1 MDSRLTDSRPFSIT
15 PYFDVLYRHRR
26 AAAGVFAVGLS
37 LTICIVVLLRNQY
50 VATASIVIEPPR
62 VSPNY
67 VSTAADR
74 NDTIKAADQLEGLAH
89 KAFTDSWLEQL
100 ILRRGLYHAAP
111 AQADHDRGRSYD
123 GLVKYLRQQITMAV
137 PPDTIQ
143 WEGGHPGAASPVIF
157 AISFVYSD
165 PVVTQQVTAELAN
178 RFIEEGQKESTGRAA
193 ESTRFLQGQV
203 AKLRSELEVKAQHKK
218 ALEQRFAGSL
228 PDELPANLAQQDRL
242 EEQLRMVNEQMAIS
256 PLAPLGNAASVTPE
270 QQLAS
275 LKLKLTHLKTEY
287 SDEYPDVIDL
297 KDEIA
302 HLKAEIA
309 AEPRDG
315 GEKHGTED
323 LGGSPYRRRLE
334 QEAAAIRQ
342 KMQVVGQNIEL
353 TPEHAQEVAAVNR
366 DYDSISAEYQQLLA
380 KQMTAELRQNIEKR
394 QQDERLRLLNPVALP
409 KAPKSPNRFAIGVL
423 GIAFSVAA
431 SLALPFVLVFTDT
444 SFKDPEEVGLE
455 YGIPVAAAIPVVDED
470 REQRRATIQALIL
483 TSASVLLMVGAL
495 FAYAQWFR
503 S

>member
-1 MDSRLTDSRPFSIT
+1 MDTRLTDSKPFSIT

-26 AAAGVFAVGLS
+26 SATGVFVVGFS
-37 LTICIVVLLRNQY
+37 LTLCLVVLLRNQY
-50 VATASIVIEPPR
+50 VAIASIVIEPPQ

-67 VSTAADR
+67 VSTASDR
-74 NDTIKAADQLEGLAH
+74 NDTIKAVDQLEGLAH

-100 ILRRGLYHAAP
+100 ILRRGLYHVAP
-111 AQADHDRGRSYD
+111 AQTRHNRWRTYD
-123 GLVKYLRQQITMAV
+123 ALVKYMRQQIAMQV

-143 WEGGHPGAASPVIF
+143 WEGAHPGAESPVIF
-157 AISFVYSD
+157 TISFTYSD
-165 PVVTQQVTAELAN
+165 RIVTQQVTAELAS
-178 RFIEEGQKESTGRAA
+178 RFIEEGHKERTGRAA
-193 ESTRFLQGQV
+193 EAARFLQGQV
-203 AKLRSELEVKAQHKK
+203 AKVRSELEVKAKRK
-218 ALEQRFAGSL
+218 RELEQRFAGSL
-228 PDELPANLAQQDRL
+228 PEELPANLAQQERL

-256 PLAPLGNAASVTPE
+256 PLAPLGSATSVTPE

-275 LKLKLTHLKTEY
+275 LKLKLTHLKTEF

-297 KDEIA
+297 KNEIA
-302 HLKAEIA
+302 HLKTEIA

-315 GEKHGTED
+315 GEKHGTQD
-323 LGGSPYRRRLE
+323 FGGGPYRRRLE

-342 KMQVVGQNIEL
+342 RMEIVGQNIAL

-366 DYDSISAEYQQLLA
+366 DYDAISGDYHQLLE

-423 GIAFSVAA
+423 GIAFSLAA
-431 SLALPFVLVFTDT
+431 ALALPFALFFTDT
-444 SFKDPEEVGLE
+444 SFKDSEEVGLE
-455 YGIPVAAAIPVVDED
+455 YGILVAAAIPVVDQD
-470 REQRRATIQALIL
+470 REQRRSTFQALIL
-483 TSASVLLMVGAL
+483 TSASVLLIVGSA